1 MTRPL
6 RDTFVED
13 EEAGGEAL
21 AGEETVNKHEICDIF
36 GTAVVNGFNYF
47 VIHFAA
53 LLFLSVSTV
62 LTCF

>member
-21 AGEETVNKHEICDIF
+21 AGEETVNKHDICGIF
-36 GTAVVNGFNYF
+36 GTAVENAFNYF
-47 VIHFAA
+47 VTHFAP
-53 LLFLSVSTV
+53 
-62 LTCF
+62 